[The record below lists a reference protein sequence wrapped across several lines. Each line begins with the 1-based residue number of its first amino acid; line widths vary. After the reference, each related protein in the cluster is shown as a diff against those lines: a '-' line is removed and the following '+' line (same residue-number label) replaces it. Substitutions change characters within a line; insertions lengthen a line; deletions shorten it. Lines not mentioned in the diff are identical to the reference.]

1 MLGLIVAIEAG
12 LERHRL
18 DLTRFYIHDW
28 RVSGR
33 SARVAGPGCDVLC
46 FGDSLV
52 KFGVV
57 PRVIERRLGQ
67 PVYNLAV
74 CDGQAPSSYYL
85 FRRAIEAGARPSAVI
100 VDFVPHLLA
109 AGPRHNVRQW
119 PELVTPREVLDLG
132 LTAQHA
138 ALFAELAIASLLP
151 SVKDRYEI
159 RVALLRTLRGE
170 PASRREEIP
179 EYVRRWSRNR
189 GAQLCAPRP
198 GYRGEIDADNPAYFP
213 HAWKCHPTN
222 ETYVRRFLALAAAN
236 GVRVFWLLPP
246 VTPRFQARRDELGLE
261 ESHTRFIRSI
271 QANHPNLTV
280 IDSRHAGFDHSQ
292 FIDPLHLDCEGAAA
306 LSARLAGILA
316 RRVERNDPIPH
327 WVQLRTRA
335 EDEEV
340 PSRLV
345 LQTSNSKRPR

>member
-1 MLGLIVAIEAG
+1 MLGLVVAIEAG
-12 LERHRL
+12 LERHHL

-33 SARVAGPGCDVLC
+33 SARLASPGCEVLC

-52 KFGVV
+52 KFGVA
-57 PRVIERRLGQ
+57 PREIERRLGR

-74 CDGQAPSSYYL
+74 CDGQAPSSFYL

-100 VDFVPHLLA
+100 VDYVPHLLA

-119 PELVTPREVLDLG
+119 PELVTPLEALDLG

-138 ALFAELAIASLLP
+138 TLLAELALARLLP
-151 SVKDRYEI
+151 AVKDRYEI
-159 RVALLRTLRGE
+159 RVALLAALRGE
-170 PASRREEIP
+170 PASRRAEIP
-179 EYVRRWSRNR
+179 AYVRQWCLNR

-198 GYRGEIDADNPAYFP
+198 GYGGEIDPNHPAYFP
-213 HAWKCHPTN
+213 RAWKCHPTN

-236 GVRVFWLLPP
+236 GVQVFWLLPP
-246 VTPRFQARRDELGLE
+246 VTPRFQARRDRLGLE
-261 ESHTRFIRSI
+261 ECQTRFIHTI
-271 QANHPNLTV
+271 QAEHANLTV
-280 IDSRHAGFDHSQ
+280 IDARHAGFDHSR
-292 FIDPLHLDCEGAAA
+292 FIDPLHLNREGAAV
-306 LSARLAGILA
+306 LSAHLAGILA
-316 RRVERNDPIPH
+316 RGPEKNDPGPH
-327 WVQLRTRA
+327 WVQLGTSH

-345 LQTSNSKRPR
+345 LQTSNPRRPR